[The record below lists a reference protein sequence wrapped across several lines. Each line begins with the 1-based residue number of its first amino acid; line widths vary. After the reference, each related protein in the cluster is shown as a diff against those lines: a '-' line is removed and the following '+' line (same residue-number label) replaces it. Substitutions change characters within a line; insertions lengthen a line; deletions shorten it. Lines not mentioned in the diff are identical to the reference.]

1 MKIVFLAR
9 TLNQG
14 GAQRQ
19 LVALAKGLKE
29 RGHSIYVIVFYAN
42 GFFENELRT
51 SGIDVRVLNR
61 RGRWRVIA
69 LWRQLVHIVQ
79 ELNPDILH
87 GYLETPNVCAALLR
101 RYIPTAKVVF
111 GIRASAIDYSKYDFV
126 IRVMNWIEARASR
139 YADLAIANSQ
149 AGASD
154 IIRVGFPAD
163 KVIVI
168 ANGIDTERFAPD
180 AEAGRKLRQQWKI
193 KDDESLIGVVGRLDP
208 KKDHS
213 TFLRAAAKLKQPN
226 IKFVCIGIG
235 EPTFEL
241 KQLAESL
248 NLQDRLQWIAPQ
260 SAISDVYNALDVMC
274 LSSSFGEG
282 FPNVVGEAMACGVPC
297 VVTNSGDAALI
308 VGELGEVIVAGNS
321 ESMAAAIN
329 KSLNQNRQTISIR
342 LRQRIIENF
351 SLQEL
356 ITKTESA
363 LLALI

>member
-29 RGHSIYVIVFYAN
+29 RGHSIHVMVFYAN

-51 SGIDVRVLNR
+51 SGIDVRVLHR
-61 RGRWRVIA
+61 RGRWNVVS
-69 LWRQLVHIVQ
+69 LWWQMVRIVR

-101 RYIPTAKVVF
+101 RSIPQAKVVF
-111 GIRASAIDYSKYDFV
+111 GIRASAIDYEQYDFV
-126 IRVMNWIEARASR
+126 IRVMNWIEARAAH
-139 YADLAIANSQ
+139 YADLVIANSH
-149 AGASD
+149 AGAAD
-154 IIRVGFPAD
+154 VIRAGFPSE
-163 KVIVI
+163 KVVI
-168 ANGIDTERFAPD
+168 ISNGIDTERFVPN
-180 AEAGRKLRQQWKI
+180 AEARKIIRQQWKI
-193 KDDESLIGVVGRLDP
+193 KDDEFLIGVVGRLDP
-208 KKDHS
+208 KKDHA
-213 TFLRAAAKLKQPN
+213 TFLRAAAKLKQSN
-226 IKFVCIGIG
+226 LKFVCIGVD

-241 KQLAESL
+241 QQLAESL
-248 NLQDRLQWIAPQ
+248 QLQNRLQWITPQ
-260 SAISDVYNALDVMC
+260 SAMPDAYNALDVMC
-274 LSSSFGEG
+274 LSSAFGEG

-297 VVTNSGDAALI
+297 VVTNSGDSALI
-308 VGELGEVIVAGNS
+308 VGDLGEVVTAGDD

-342 LRQRIIENF
+342 LRQRVIENF

-356 ITKTESA
+356 MKKTESA

>member
-19 LVALAKGLKE
+19 LVVLAKGLQE

-69 LWRQLVHIVQ
+69 LWRQLVQIVQ

-111 GIRASAIDYSKYDFV
+111 GIRASAIDYAQYDFV
-126 IRVMNWIEARASR
+126 IRVMNWIEARASH
-139 YADLAIANSQ
+139 YADLVIANSH
-149 AGASD
+149 AGAAD
-154 IIRVGFPAD
+154 AVRAGFPSG
-163 KVIVI
+163 KVMVI
-168 ANGIDTERFAPD
+168 SNGIDTEHFSPNT
-180 AEAGRKLRQQWKI
+180 EARKRIRRQWRI
-193 KDDESLIGVVGRLDP
+193 KDDESLLGVVGRLDP
-208 KKDHS
+208 KKDHV

-226 IKFVCIGIG
+226 LKFVCVGVS
-235 EPTFEL
+235 EPTVEL
-241 KQLAESL
+241 QQLAESL
-248 NLQDRLQWIAPQ
+248 NLQDCLQWIAPQ
-260 SAISDVYNALDVMC
+260 AEMADAYNALDVMC

-282 FPNVVGEAMACGVPC
+282 FPNVIGEAMACGVPC
-297 VVTNSGDAALI
+297 VVTNSGDAALV
-308 VGELGEVIVAGNS
+308 VGDLGEVVAAGDD

-342 LRQRIIENF
+342 LRQRVIENF

-356 ITKTESA
+356 MTKTESA

>member
-1 MKIVFLAR
+1 MKIVFLMR

-19 LVALAKGLKE
+19 LVALARGLKE
-29 RGHSIYVIVFYAN
+29 RHHSVHVIVFYAN

-51 SGIDVRVLNR
+51 SGIDVHVLHR
-61 RGRWRVIA
+61 KGRWNVVS
-69 LWRQLVHIVQ
+69 LWWQMIQIVR

-111 GIRASAIDYSKYDFV
+111 GIRASAIDYEQYDFV
-126 IRVMNWIEARASR
+126 IRVMNWIEARASH
-139 YADLAIANSQ
+139 YADLVIANSH
-149 AGASD
+149 AGAAD
-154 IIRVGFPAD
+154 AIRAGFPSD
-163 KVIVI
+163 KVMVI
-168 ANGIDTERFAPD
+168 FNGIDTEYFAPN
-180 AEAGRKLRQQWKI
+180 AEAGRRIRHQWRI

-208 KKDHS
+208 KKDHA
-213 TFLRAAAKLKQPN
+213 TFLSAAAKLKQPN

-235 EPTFEL
+235 EPGFEL
-241 KQLAESL
+241 RQLAESL
-248 NLQDRLQWIAPQ
+248 KLQDRLQWIAPQ
-260 SAISDVYNALDVMC
+260 SAMSDVYNALDVMC

-282 FPNVVGEAMACGVPC
+282 FPNVIGEAMACGVPC
-297 VVTNSGDAALI
+297 VVTNSGDSALVI
-308 VGELGEVIVAGNS
+308 GDLGEVVAAGDD
-321 ESMAAAIN
+321 ERMAEAIN

-342 LRQRIIENF
+342 LRQRVIENF

>member
-19 LVALAKGLKE
+19 LVALARGLKE
-29 RGHSIYVIVFYAN
+29 RHHSVHVIVFYAN
-42 GFFENELRT
+42 GFFENELST

-61 RGRWRVIA
+61 RGRWNVMS
-69 LWRQLVHIVQ
+69 LWRQMVRIVR

-101 RYIPTAKVVF
+101 RSIPQAKVVF
-111 GIRASAIDYSKYDFV
+111 GIRASAIDYKQYDFV
-126 IRVMNWIEARASR
+126 IRVMNWMEARASR
-139 YADLAIANSQ
+139 HADLIIANSH
-149 AGASD
+149 AGAAD
-154 IIRVGFPAD
+154 AIRVGFPSD

-180 AEAGRKLRQQWKI
+180 VEAGKKLRQQWKI

-208 KKDHS
+208 KKDHA
-213 TFLRAAAKLKQPN
+213 TFLRAAAKLKQPK
-226 IKFVCIGIG
+226 IKFACIGIG
-235 EPTFEL
+235 EPIFEL
-241 KQLAESL
+241 QQLTESL

-260 SAISDVYNALDVMC
+260 SVMSDVYNALDVIC

-297 VVTNSGDAALI
+297 VVTNSGDAALV
-308 VGELGEVIVAGNS
+308 VGELGEVVAAGDD

-329 KSLNQNRQTISIR
+329 KSLNQNRQTISIK